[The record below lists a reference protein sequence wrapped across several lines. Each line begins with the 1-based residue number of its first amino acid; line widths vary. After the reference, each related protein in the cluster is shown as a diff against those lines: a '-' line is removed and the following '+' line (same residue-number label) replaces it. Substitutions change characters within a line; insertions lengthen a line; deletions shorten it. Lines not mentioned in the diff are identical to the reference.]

1 MYLCSKKPRLDQLFT
16 VQVSGFEVIWWIVGT
31 KNKGKLVCNLPN
43 DIISG
48 NFDSEK
54 VDQDGIII

>member
-1 MYLCSKKPRLDQLFT
+1 MSF
-16 VQVSGFEVIWWIVGT
+16 GEF
-31 KNKGKLVCNLPN
+31 LVHSPN

-54 VDQDGIII
+54 VDQDGIFYYKDILHFFFE

>member
-1 MYLCSKKPRLDQLFT
+1 MMSLDELQISFP
-16 VQVSGFEVIWWIVGT
+16 S
-31 KNKGKLVCNLPN
+31 PN

-54 VDQDGIII
+54 VDQGPVHMIPLNTSLVPRLFSN